1 MLSFPTST
9 VFERRIPKQKFYQNL
24 DVTAEVKRLFIEQI
38 KLITWANKLSA
49 QTMNLAPGQ
58 TVQEIEVFRIRM
70 AGDVLDSR
78 VLNLMDKQI
87 PYHLLFVLERSD
99 GKCQLSVTYK
109 EASQSGGSAFQLRQ
123 NYRTVWQTPEALTLN
138 LTGLNM
144 DALYEGI
151 VRQIAGDALAAP
163 KAETLQAAVEQAQ
176 AWEKLQKQIDQL
188 KAGCARKSSWRSR
201 WRSGE
206 RYRDWRVELMPLTKD
221 KYFELIDSNSDY
233 PHFRCALG
241 AYIPGSLYKYFSIPD
256 DSDEARKRFE
266 QLKSGEI
273 WFSKRSGLNDP
284 FEFEHIALKGAQNDA
299 RQYYLNKQ
307 QELEVCCFSALLYN
321 KLMWS
326 HYAAGYKG
334 YCVEFRVESPERF
347 YPVIYENEVPD
358 LSQEYQRFY
367 DMRNE
372 MCANPSLVLNN
383 YENRKVLLR
392 INYPLFSKDT
402 CWSYEE
408 EYRILDSST
417 VSNGELQ
424 QMTTNGLRVTKII
437 AGAFCT
443 DLNFQRLKEVAGA
456 LNVPLSKIGWDS
468 NLRLNEVPLP

>member
-151 VRQIAGDALAAP
+151 VRRCPGRAKGGDLAGGCGAGPGVGEAAKADRPAEKPDAQG
-163 KAETLQAAVEQAQ
+163 K
-176 AWEKLQKQIDQL
+176 
-188 KAGCARKSSWRSR
+188 
-201 WRSGE
+201 
-206 RYRDWRVELMPLTKD
+206 
-221 KYFELIDSNSDY
+221 
-233 PHFRCALG
+233 
-241 AYIPGSLYKYFSIPD
+241 
-256 DSDEARKRFE
+256 
-266 QLKSGEI
+266 
-273 WFSKRSGLNDP
+273 
-284 FEFEHIALKGAQNDA
+284 
-299 RQYYLNKQ
+299 
-307 QELEVCCFSALLYN
+307 
-321 KLMWS
+321 
-326 HYAAGYKG
+326 AAGEADG
-334 YCVEFRVESPERF
+334 DQER
-347 YPVIYENEVPD
+347 
-358 LSQEYQRFY
+358 
-367 DMRNE
+367 
-372 MCANPSLVLNN
+372 
-383 YENRKVLLR
+383 
-392 INYPLFSKDT
+392 DT
-402 CWSYEE
+402 EIGEWS
-408 EYRILDSST
+408 
-417 VSNGELQ
+417 
-424 QMTTNGLRVTKII
+424 
-437 AGAFCT
+437 
-443 DLNFQRLKEVAGA
+443 
-456 LNVPLSKIGWDS
+456 
-468 NLRLNEVPLP
+468 

>member
-188 KAGCARKSSWRSR
+188 KSRMRKEKQLAKQMENRR
-201 WRSGE
+201 EIQRLESG
-206 RYRDWRVELMPLTKD
+206 V
-221 KYFELIDSNSDY
+221 
-233 PHFRCALG
+233 
-241 AYIPGSLYKYFSIPD
+241 
-256 DSDEARKRFE
+256 
-266 QLKSGEI
+266 
-273 WFSKRSGLNDP
+273 
-284 FEFEHIALKGAQNDA
+284 DA
-299 RQYYLNKQ
+299 
-307 QELEVCCFSALLYN
+307 A
-321 KLMWS
+321 
-326 HYAAGYKG
+326 YKG
-334 YCVEFRVESPERF
+334 
-347 YPVIYENEVPD
+347 
-358 LSQEYQRFY
+358 
-367 DMRNE
+367 
-372 MCANPSLVLNN
+372 
-383 YENRKVLLR
+383 
-392 INYPLFSKDT
+392 
-402 CWSYEE
+402 
-408 EYRILDSST
+408 
-417 VSNGELQ
+417 
-424 QMTTNGLRVTKII
+424 
-437 AGAFCT
+437 
-443 DLNFQRLKEVAGA
+443 
-456 LNVPLSKIGWDS
+456 
-468 NLRLNEVPLP
+468 

>member
-38 KLITWANKLSA
+38 KLITWANKPSA

-144 DALYEGI
+144 DAL
-151 VRQIAGDALAAP
+151 AAP

-188 KAGCARKSSWRSR
+188 KSRMRKEKQLAKQMEIRR
-201 WRSGE
+201 EIQRLESG
-206 RYRDWRVELMPLTKD
+206 V
-221 KYFELIDSNSDY
+221 
-233 PHFRCALG
+233 
-241 AYIPGSLYKYFSIPD
+241 
-256 DSDEARKRFE
+256 
-266 QLKSGEI
+266 
-273 WFSKRSGLNDP
+273 
-284 FEFEHIALKGAQNDA
+284 DA
-299 RQYYLNKQ
+299 
-307 QELEVCCFSALLYN
+307 A
-321 KLMWS
+321 
-326 HYAAGYKG
+326 YKG
-334 YCVEFRVESPERF
+334 
-347 YPVIYENEVPD
+347 
-358 LSQEYQRFY
+358 
-367 DMRNE
+367 
-372 MCANPSLVLNN
+372 
-383 YENRKVLLR
+383 
-392 INYPLFSKDT
+392 
-402 CWSYEE
+402 
-408 EYRILDSST
+408 
-417 VSNGELQ
+417 
-424 QMTTNGLRVTKII
+424 
-437 AGAFCT
+437 
-443 DLNFQRLKEVAGA
+443 
-456 LNVPLSKIGWDS
+456 
-468 NLRLNEVPLP
+468 

>member
-144 DALYEGI
+144 DAL
-151 VRQIAGDALAAP
+151 AAP

-188 KAGCARKSSWRSR
+188 KSRMRKEKQLAKQMEIRR
-201 WRSGE
+201 EIQRLESG
-206 RYRDWRVELMPLTKD
+206 V
-221 KYFELIDSNSDY
+221 
-233 PHFRCALG
+233 
-241 AYIPGSLYKYFSIPD
+241 
-256 DSDEARKRFE
+256 
-266 QLKSGEI
+266 
-273 WFSKRSGLNDP
+273 
-284 FEFEHIALKGAQNDA
+284 DA
-299 RQYYLNKQ
+299 
-307 QELEVCCFSALLYN
+307 A
-321 KLMWS
+321 
-326 HYAAGYKG
+326 YKG
-334 YCVEFRVESPERF
+334 
-347 YPVIYENEVPD
+347 
-358 LSQEYQRFY
+358 
-367 DMRNE
+367 
-372 MCANPSLVLNN
+372 
-383 YENRKVLLR
+383 
-392 INYPLFSKDT
+392 
-402 CWSYEE
+402 
-408 EYRILDSST
+408 
-417 VSNGELQ
+417 
-424 QMTTNGLRVTKII
+424 
-437 AGAFCT
+437 
-443 DLNFQRLKEVAGA
+443 
-456 LNVPLSKIGWDS
+456 
-468 NLRLNEVPLP
+468 

>member
-144 DALYEGI
+144 DALYEASSGKLPAMPC
-151 VRQIAGDALAAP
+151 RAKG
-163 KAETLQAAVEQAQ
+163 ETLQAAVEQAQ

-188 KAGCARKSSWRSR
+188 KSRMRKEKQLAKQMEIRR
-201 WRSGE
+201 EIQRLESG
-206 RYRDWRVELMPLTKD
+206 V
-221 KYFELIDSNSDY
+221 
-233 PHFRCALG
+233 
-241 AYIPGSLYKYFSIPD
+241 
-256 DSDEARKRFE
+256 
-266 QLKSGEI
+266 
-273 WFSKRSGLNDP
+273 
-284 FEFEHIALKGAQNDA
+284 DA
-299 RQYYLNKQ
+299 
-307 QELEVCCFSALLYN
+307 A
-321 KLMWS
+321 
-326 HYAAGYKG
+326 YKG
-334 YCVEFRVESPERF
+334 
-347 YPVIYENEVPD
+347 
-358 LSQEYQRFY
+358 
-367 DMRNE
+367 
-372 MCANPSLVLNN
+372 
-383 YENRKVLLR
+383 
-392 INYPLFSKDT
+392 
-402 CWSYEE
+402 
-408 EYRILDSST
+408 
-417 VSNGELQ
+417 
-424 QMTTNGLRVTKII
+424 
-437 AGAFCT
+437 
-443 DLNFQRLKEVAGA
+443 
-456 LNVPLSKIGWDS
+456 
-468 NLRLNEVPLP
+468 

>member
-188 KAGCARKSSWRSR
+188 KSRMRKEKQLAKQMEIRR
-201 WRSGE
+201 EIQRLESG
-206 RYRDWRVELMPLTKD
+206 V
-221 KYFELIDSNSDY
+221 
-233 PHFRCALG
+233 
-241 AYIPGSLYKYFSIPD
+241 
-256 DSDEARKRFE
+256 
-266 QLKSGEI
+266 
-273 WFSKRSGLNDP
+273 
-284 FEFEHIALKGAQNDA
+284 DA
-299 RQYYLNKQ
+299 
-307 QELEVCCFSALLYN
+307 A
-321 KLMWS
+321 
-326 HYAAGYKG
+326 YKG
-334 YCVEFRVESPERF
+334 YTSMSFCTPNLHLRQNHVRAQSPLRLEQ
-347 YPVIYENEVPD
+347 IYYSGALGGHPGRRG
-358 LSQEYQRFY
+358 Q
-367 DMRNE
+367 
-372 MCANPSLVLNN
+372 
-383 YENRKVLLR
+383 
-392 INYPLFSKDT
+392 
-402 CWSYEE
+402 
-408 EYRILDSST
+408 
-417 VSNGELQ
+417 
-424 QMTTNGLRVTKII
+424 I
-437 AGAFCT
+437 AGNDPAAF
-443 DLNFQRLKEVAGA
+443 F
-456 LNVPLSKIGWDS
+456 
-468 NLRLNEVPLP
+468 